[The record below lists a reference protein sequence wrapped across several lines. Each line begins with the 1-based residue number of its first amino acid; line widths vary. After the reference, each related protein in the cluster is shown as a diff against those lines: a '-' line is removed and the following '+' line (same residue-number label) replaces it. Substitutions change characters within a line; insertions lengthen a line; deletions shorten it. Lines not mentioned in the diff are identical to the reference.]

1 MESTFVN
8 KVAESGIITIDL
20 ASYLP
25 QKDIVTFD
33 LKDYLFMGLILK
45 EKDYRTALKELDLA
59 PFENKIVALHCSAD
73 AIVPSWAYMLAST
86 YLNTVTTALYFG
98 DVQTVRQAI
107 LINNINAVNSDDFFE
122 KRIVVKG
129 CGDDSITSAAYLAI
143 TNKLY
148 NVSKS
153 IMYGEPCST
162 VPIYKK
168 K

>member
-8 KVAESGIITIDL
+8 KVAESGIVTIDL

-25 QKDIVTFD
+25 QQTIVLFD

-45 EKDYRTALKELDLA
+45 EKDYRTALKELDLT

-86 YLNTVTTALYFG
+86 YLNTVSNALYFG
-98 DVQTVRQAI
+98 DEAAVRQTI
-107 LINNINAVNSDDFFE
+107 LINNINALDPETFAE

-129 CGDDSITSAAYLAI
+129 CGDESITSAAYLAI